1 MSYVAERDVHYRE
14 CLSTYGKIST
24 EDRYDLKSKES
35 ILEKEE
41 KKKNSE
47 ESKVIP
53 KVLDKDSILEKEKK
67 KKKSEESMNL
77 LEDLEAQGLQNV
89 VLQELKNISEILGP
103 NNTGLE
109 KENVEAEQNEK
120 VIGSNNVSIFSSR
133 PEPKKEPSPLVLP
146 GPLPKPEMR
155 SKNLPGSLGIGIPG
169 FVGNPGERVFKAL
182 PGRSEVK
189 GEAGI
194 PGLLGKSGNFFSIQ
208 QIHTSKNVK
217 TIFIF

>member
-53 KVLDKDSILEKEKK
+53 KILDKDSILEKEKK

-77 LEDLEAQGLQNV
+77 LEDLEAQGLQNE
-89 VLQELKNISEILGP
+89 VLQESKDISKILGP

-133 PEPKKEPSPLVLP
+133 PEPKKEPSPLV
-146 GPLPKPEMR
+146 
-155 SKNLPGSLGIGIPG
+155 
-169 FVGNPGERVFKAL
+169 
-182 PGRSEVK
+182 
-189 GEAGI
+189 
-194 PGLLGKSGNFFSIQ
+194 
-208 QIHTSKNVK
+208 
-217 TIFIF
+217 